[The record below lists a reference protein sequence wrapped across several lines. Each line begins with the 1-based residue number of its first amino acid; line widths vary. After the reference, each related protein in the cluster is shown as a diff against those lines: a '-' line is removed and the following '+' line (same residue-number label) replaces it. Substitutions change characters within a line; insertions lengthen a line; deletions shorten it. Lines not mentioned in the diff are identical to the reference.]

1 MKKFLFKTTALVSA
15 LTVVAGSAVAG
26 GHGSYGG
33 DSKGKSNL
41 DITIGGYA
49 DFQAGFANED
59 IDFKDYVEGR
69 DDEGENYDGIHQ
81 KDAGE
86 KNKNGHQFRT
96 DVELHFN
103 IDGVADNGLKYGAA
117 IELEAGLNDD
127 DDTGGTNA
135 DIAYLYVDSSAGKFE
150 MGDVDGASTRLKVD
164 AGTIARATGGIDG
177 KFYQYI
183 TQNVGDARF
192 LDAPDIGMIAV
203 DGETETAGKISY
215 YSPVFS
221 GLQFGASFVPDSDTR
236 GNKKGFSLYDDD
248 STLEKPQYGNVF
260 ELGLNYSEKFDSVG
274 VMFSATAQRGSVQQ
288 TKEGVLEKDDN
299 DEYYE
304 KLEDLKAYAVGLGV
318 SFEGLSVVGS
328 YGATDDLVKGEG
340 ADSSSKYYTAGIAY
354 ETGPFAA
361 SVTYLASTTE
371 NGKDQDDEFQNIS
384 VGADYKLAPGFLPY
398 IEASFFEY
406 DQDNSNV
413 DNKGSVIIVGSKLKF

>member
-33 DSKGKSNL
+33 DSKGKSGL

-49 DFQAGFANED
+49 DFQVGILDED
-59 IDFKDYVEGR
+59 VESNKTDY
-69 DDEGENYDGIHQ
+69 
-81 KDAGE
+81 K
-86 KNKNGHQFRT
+86 FRT
-96 DVELHFN
+96 DAELHFN

-117 IELEAGLNDD
+117 IELEAGLEDD
-127 DDTGGTNA
+127 DDTGGKNA

-177 KFYQYI
+177 KFYQYVS
-183 TQNVGDARF
+183 QGNGF
-192 LDAPDIGMIAV
+192 LDAPDIGMVAAE
-203 DGETETAGKISY
+203 GEYETAGKLSY

-221 GLQFGASFVPDSDTR
+221 GLQFGASFVPDSGTR
-236 GNKKGFSLYDDD
+236 GNKNGFSTDDNED
-248 STLEKPQYGNVF
+248 YENVF
-260 ELGLNYSEKFDSVG
+260 ELGLNYEGDFDSVG
-274 VMFSATAQRGSVQQ
+274 VMFSATGQIGDVQQ
-288 TKEGVLEKDDN
+288 DKEDVE
-299 DEYYE
+299 DEE
-304 KLEDLKAYAVGLGV
+304 LEDLKAYAVGLGV

-328 YGATDDLVKGEG
+328 YGYTDDLMKGED
-340 ADSSSKYYTAGIAY
+340 ADSSLKYYTAGIAY

-361 SVTYLASTTE
+361 SVTYLASTVE
-371 NGKDQDDEFQNIS
+371 NGKLEDEFQNIS

-406 DQDNSNV
+406 DKDRSTDQDNE
-413 DNKGSVIIVGSKLKF
+413 GHVILVGSKLKF

>member
-33 DSKGKSNL
+33 DSKGKSGSNL

-49 DFQAGFANED
+49 DFQVGFADED
-59 IDFKDYVEGR
+59 IDFKDDGADTEANANNGKK
-69 DDEGENYDGIHQ
+69 DD
-81 KDAGE
+81 GE
-86 KNKNGHQFRT
+86 KSKTDYKFRT

-117 IELEAGLNDD
+117 IELEAGLEDD

-177 KFYQYI
+177 KFYQYVS
-183 TQNVGDARF
+183 QGDGF
-192 LDAPDIGMIAV
+192 LDAPDIGIVMEEK
-203 DGETETAGKISY
+203 GETAGKLSY

-221 GLQFGASFVPDSDTR
+221 GLQFGASFVPDSGTR
-236 GNKKGFSLYDDD
+236 GNKNGFSTDEDKNY
-248 STLEKPQYGNVF
+248 ENVF
-260 ELGLNYSEKFDSVG
+260 ELGLNYEGDFDSMG
-274 VMFSATAQRGSVQQ
+274 VMFSATGQIGDVQYSGN
-288 TKEGVLEKDDN
+288 T
-299 DEYYE
+299 Y
-304 KLEDLKAYAVGLGV
+304 EDLEAYAVGLGV
-318 SFEGLSVVGS
+318 SFEGLCVVGS
-328 YGATDDLVKGEG
+328 YGITDDKEKSK
-340 ADSSSKYYTAGIAY
+340 DSAKEYYTAGISY
-354 ETGPFAA
+354 KTGPFGA
-361 SVTYLASTTE
+361 SVTYLSSSVEDGTLE
-371 NGKDQDDEFQNIS
+371 HEFENIS

-406 DQDNSNV
+406 DKDGSTDQDNE
-413 DNKGSVIIVGSKLKF
+413 GHVIIVGSKLKF

>member
-49 DFQAGFANED
+49 DFQVGILDED
-59 IDFKDYVEGR
+59 IESNKTDY
-69 DDEGENYDGIHQ
+69 
-81 KDAGE
+81 K
-86 KNKNGHQFRT
+86 FRT
-96 DVELHFN
+96 DAELHFN
-103 IDGVADNGLKYGAA
+103 IDGVSDNGLKYGAA
-117 IELEAGLNDD
+117 IELEAGLEDD

-177 KFYQYI
+177 KFYQYVSKPGG
-183 TQNVGDARF
+183 TF
-192 LDAPDIGMIAV
+192 LDAPDLGMIAV
-203 DGETETAGKISY
+203 DGASETAGKLSY

-221 GLQFGASFVPDSDTR
+221 GFQFGASFVPDSGTR
-236 GNKKGFSLYDDD
+236 GNKNGFSYDDD
-248 STLEKPQYGNVF
+248 NDYENAF
-260 ELGLNYSEKFDSVG
+260 EFGLNYEGDFDSVG
-274 VMFSATAQRGSVQQ
+274 VMASLTGQFGDVQ
-288 TKEGVLEKDDN
+288 EPDGVDN
-299 DEYYE
+299 
-304 KLEDLKAYAVGLGV
+304 KEDLSAFALGVGLNFETL
-318 SFEGLSVVGS
+318 SFVLS
-328 YGATDDLVKGEG
+328 YGTTDDIDTDV
-340 ADSSSKYYTAGIAY
+340 DSARDYYTAGIGY
-354 ETGPFAA
+354 ESGPFGA
-361 SVTYLASTTE
+361 SITYLASSVEEGDDTE
-371 NGKDQDDEFQNIS
+371 HEFQNIS

-406 DQDNSNV
+406 DQDNSDA
-413 DNKGSVIIVGSKLKF
+413 DNEGTVILVGSKLKF

>member
-33 DSKGKSNL
+33 DSKGKSGSNL

-49 DFQAGFANED
+49 DFQVGFADED
-59 IDFKDYVEGR
+59 IDFKDDGAPDSSGNLTGNENNGIK
-69 DDEGENYDGIHQ
+69 DGDEKSKTDY
-81 KDAGE
+81 K
-86 KNKNGHQFRT
+86 FRT

-117 IELEAGLNDD
+117 IELEAGLEDD

-183 TQNVGDARF
+183 TQDAGGATF
-192 LDAPDIGMIAV
+192 LDAPDIGIVMEEK
-203 DGETETAGKISY
+203 GETAGKLSY

-221 GLQFGASFVPDSDTR
+221 GLQFGASFVPDSGTR
-236 GNKKGFSLYDDD
+236 GNKNGFSYDDD
-248 STLEKPQYGNVF
+248 KDYENVF
-260 ELGLNYSEKFDSVG
+260 ELGLNYEGDFDSVG
-274 VMFSATAQRGSVQQ
+274 VMFSATGQIGDVQYSGN
-288 TKEGVLEKDDN
+288 T
-299 DEYYE
+299 Y
-304 KLEDLKAYAVGLGV
+304 EDLEAYAVGLGV
-318 SFEGLSVVGS
+318 SFEGLCVVGS
-328 YGATDDLVKGEG
+328 YGITDDKEKSK
-340 ADSSSKYYTAGIAY
+340 DSAKEYYTAGIAY
-354 ETGPFAA
+354 KTGPFGA
-361 SVTYLASTTE
+361 SVTYLASTVE
-371 NGKDQDDEFQNIS
+371 NGELEDEFQNIS

-406 DQDNSNV
+406 DKDGSTVQDNE
-413 DNKGSVIIVGSKLKF
+413 GHVILVGSKLKF

>member
-33 DSKGKSNL
+33 DSKSKSNL

-49 DFQAGFANED
+49 DFQVGFADED
-59 IDFKDYVEGR
+59 IDFRDNGAPDANGNLTGVANNGTRDGNENNKTDY
-69 DDEGENYDGIHQ
+69 
-81 KDAGE
+81 K
-86 KNKNGHQFRT
+86 FRT

-103 IDGVADNGLKYGAA
+103 IDGVSDNGLKYGAA
-117 IELEAGLNDD
+117 IELEAGLEND

-135 DIAYLYVDSSAGKFE
+135 DIAYLYVDSAAGKFE

-183 TQNVGDARF
+183 TQNAGNTTF
-192 LDAPDIGMIAV
+192 LDAPDIGAISV
-203 DGETETAGKISY
+203 NGSDETAGKLSY

-221 GLQFGASFVPDSDTR
+221 GLQFGASFVPDSGTR
-236 GNKKGFSLYDDD
+236 GNNNGFSFDNDGDY
-248 STLEKPQYGNVF
+248 ENVF
-260 ELGLNYSEKFDSVG
+260 ELGLNYEADFDSMG
-274 VMFSATAQRGSVQQ
+274 IMFSATGQIGDAQNAIGSNAQ
-288 TKEGVLEKDDN
+288 
-299 DEYYE
+299 
-304 KLEDLKAYAVGLGV
+304 EDLEAYAIGLGI

-328 YGATDDLVKGEG
+328 YGTTDDLVSNL
-340 ADSSSKYYTAGIAY
+340 ASSSEYYTAGIGY
-354 ETGPFAA
+354 KTGPFGA
-361 SVTYLASTTE
+361 SVTYLASTVE
-371 NGKDQDDEFQNIS
+371 NGTLEHEFENIS

-406 DQDNSNV
+406 DQDNSTV
-413 DNKGSVIIVGSKLKF
+413 DNEGHVIIVGSKLKF